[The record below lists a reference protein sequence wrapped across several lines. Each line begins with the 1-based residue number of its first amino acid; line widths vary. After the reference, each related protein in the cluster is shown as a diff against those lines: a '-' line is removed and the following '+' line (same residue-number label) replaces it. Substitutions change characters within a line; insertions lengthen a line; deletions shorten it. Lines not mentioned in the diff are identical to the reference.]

1 MLRAL
6 RPALAVAVSLTAST
20 AAQAQDVTY
29 APACAATGDQAHCV
43 RVLACIGM
51 EGLWFNGRA
60 FGQGAGSV
68 AGLLSD
74 GAGCAGRWKSRNAL
88 GLGQAVVT
96 CDNGL
101 EVTVLYYIQDDYT
114 GTVLGSGRTNRG
126 ELVRAWSGT
135 KVLEY
140 LRDPDHPE
148 GENRVFLPCGSEPI
162 PIG

>member
-1 MLRAL
+1 MLRAFG
-6 RPALAVAVSLTAST
+6 PALTIAVSMAAPL
-20 AAQAQDVTY
+20 AAQAQDVTH
-29 APACAATGDQAHCV
+29 APACPMTGDQANCV

-60 FGQGAGSV
+60 FGQGAGTV

-74 GAGCAGRWKSRNAL
+74 GAECVGRWKSRNVL
-88 GLGQAVVT
+88 GLGQADVT

-101 EVTVLYYIQDDYT
+101 QVTVYYYLQDSYT
-114 GTVLGSGRTNRG
+114 GTVLGNGRTNRG
-126 ELVRAWSGT
+126 ELVRAWSGD

-140 LRDPDHPE
+140 LSDPDHPE

-162 PIG
+162 PIS